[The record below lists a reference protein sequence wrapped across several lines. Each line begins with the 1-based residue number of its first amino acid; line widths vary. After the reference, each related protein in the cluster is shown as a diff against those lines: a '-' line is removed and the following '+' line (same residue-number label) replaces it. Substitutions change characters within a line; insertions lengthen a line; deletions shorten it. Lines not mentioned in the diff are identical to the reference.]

1 MKFSKFFFV
10 FITVLLWQVQ
20 ADFITV
26 VVNIILTIIRKN
38 LEKGE
43 YVGLIPDVKLEFPK
57 AVKYLAAG
65 SLELKNVRLHG
76 FKDAVKTLTAKEG
89 AEKTGYSVQDL
100 EIDFNVPE
108 VSLQMQY
115 DADLGFVDEIP
126 IYGTGNIRLDITK
139 LLVNFKTE
147 VSISKTEWLKD
158 TTVESL
164 NLDIGF
170 RHSSK
175 SEITD
180 FWRNETASKFLST
193 AINILLELFSMWFNY
208 ERECINCIVSEA
220 AIKIANKILHPNKDI
235 DPKFDCECLKDLFQ
249 GNYGLQDT
257 IEKLISNYNGNQ
269 NITDV
274 VTAIRQDVNLRCL
287 YYNGADYILNVLS
300 EKGTLKEFGL

>member
-175 SEITD
+175 
-180 FWRNETASKFLST
+180 
-193 AINILLELFSMWFNY
+193 
-208 ERECINCIVSEA
+208 
-220 AIKIANKILHPNKDI
+220 
-235 DPKFDCECLKDLFQ
+235 DLFQ